1 MSGVLDFLRANFALF
16 VAAALPLAGL
26 VMAIAK
32 FADGDR
38 EDGTRIA
45 AATVLG
51 CFLYALGYSLLLS

>member
-1 MSGVLDFLRANFALF
+1 MAPVLDFLRANFALF
-16 VAAALPLAGL
+16 VAALLPLAGL

-45 AATVLG
+45 AAT
-51 CFLYALGYSLLLS
+51 ALGMCLYSLGFTLLT